1 MIIALDGPSGAGKG
15 TIGERLAEELNLAYL
30 DTGLLFRAVAYQAIE
45 KIIPCDDEEA
55 LAEIA
60 GALTESDLQAP
71 ELRSEE
77 IGQMASII
85 SQLPSLR
92 EAIMKYERQFGKYPP
107 EGKEGAVLD
116 GRDIGT
122 IIFPEAD
129 FKVFVT
135 ADVETRALRRHN
147 QLLELGQQSI
157 YDEVLSEMR
166 VRDMRDQSRPVAP
179 LVPADDALVV
189 DTTNLTIE
197 KALEKIHSS
206 LAKNLSIMC

>member
-1 MIIALDGPSGAGKG
+1 MIIALDGPSASGKG
-15 TIGERLAEELNLAYL
+15 IIGKRLAEELGLAYL
-30 DTGLLFRAVAYQAIE
+30 DTGLLFRAVAYIAVQQDIAVE
-45 KIIPCDDEEA
+45 DASK

-60 GALTESDLQAP
+60 KTLQPADLELL

-77 IGQMASII
+77 VGQMASVI
-85 SQLPSLR
+85 SQIPELR
-92 EAIMKYERQFGKYPP
+92 EAIKGYERDFGRIPP
-107 EGKEGAVLD
+107 CGKKGAVLD

-122 IIFPEAD
+122 VIFPEAD
-129 FKVFVT
+129 FKIFVT
-135 ADVETRALRRHN
+135 ADLETRALRRHN
-147 QLLELGQQSI
+147 QLLELGQKSI

-166 VRDMRDQSRPVAP
+166 VRDMRDQNRKVAP

-206 LAKNLSIMC
+206 MAKALSVLC

>member
-1 MIIALDGPSGAGKG
+1 MIIALDGPSASGKG
-15 TIGERLAEELNLAYL
+15 VIGQRLAEELNLAYL
-30 DTGLLFRAVAYQAIE
+30 DTGLLFRAVAYKAMQE
-45 KIIPCDDEEA
+45 KVATDDA
-55 LAEIA
+55 GAMAEIA
-60 GALTESDLQAP
+60 SELTSEDLDTPA
-71 ELRSEE
+71 LRSEE
-77 IGQMASII
+77 VGQCASVV
-85 SQLPSLR
+85 SQLPELR
-92 EAIMKYERQFGKYPP
+92 EAITKYERHFGKNPP
-107 EGKEGAVLD
+107 EDKEGTILD

-122 IIFPEAD
+122 VIFPEAD

-147 QLLELGQQSI
+147 QLIELGQESI

-166 VRDMRDQSRPVAP
+166 VRDTRDQSRTVAP

-206 LAKNLSIMC
+206 LAKNLSVLC